1 MNIQLLF
8 SCFLAFILSNYNLC
22 SQEQLGLRLD
32 NFSGVNGVVLNPAAN
47 LTSPFRFDIN
57 LASAGFFIDN
67 NYGHIR
73 NTHLFHLIKNG
84 KDPDNLINGVY
95 VPNDVPTEES
105 WLLFDY
111 FDNKKL
117 KYASASMHLMGPSFS
132 IKLNNGY
139 SFSFISALRAAG
151 SSHKIP
157 SNADFYHIDRIPF
170 GESIDIAPSNAAGM
184 VWSEFGINFAPAF
197 FTYNGKLSFGITAKY
212 LSGYEGAFVE
222 TPRTLQ
228 ITQLPGDS
236 LVLENGLIN
245 FGFTDSNTNTDID
258 PAVRRNGQGFS
269 FDVGAVMTIEGDED
283 GYIWKLGASI
293 LDIGKINF
301 SKNTQLHQ
309 INQPNDLT
317 LGTLPL
323 DQYSGF
329 ADLTDYVKLLSQQ
342 TLGDSL
348 ASRVG
353 NSFSIGLPTAAS
365 LQADYQFYPNF
376 YVNATL
382 VQRLKFNAQAIGRD
396 NILAVTPRYNSR
408 WISASLSLILRNYQ
422 QLRTG
427 FSVRLAW
434 FVIGSDN
441 LGSWIGRSTFT
452 GTDVFFGLKV
462 NPFRTGPWK
471 FASGRGKGTKCYD
484 F

>member
-1 MNIQLLF
+1 MNTRLLF
-8 SCFLAFILSNYNLC
+8 YCLIFFISSIPNLF
-22 SQEQLGLRLD
+22 SQEQLGLRVD
-32 NFSGVNGVVLNPAAN
+32 NFSGVNGLVLNPAAN

-57 LASAGFFIDN
+57 VASAGFFVDN

-73 NTHLFHLIKNG
+73 NTHLFHFIKNSQ
-84 KDPDNLINGVY
+84 DPNNLINAVY
-95 VPNDVPTEES
+95 SPNDIATEDS
-105 WLLFDY
+105 WLLYDY
-111 FDNKKL
+111 FDNDKL
-117 KYASASMHLMGPSFS
+117 KYASASMYVMGPSFS

-157 SNADFYHIDRIPF
+157 SNAAYYHIDRIPF
-170 GESIDIAPSNAAGM
+170 GESIDIAPINAAGM

-222 TPRTLQ
+222 TPRNIQ
-228 ITQLPGDS
+228 ITQFPGDS
-236 LVLENGLIN
+236 LLLENGLIN
-245 FGFTDSNTNTDID
+245 FGFTDSNTNTEVD
-258 PAVRRNGQGFS
+258 PAVRKNGQGFS
-269 FDVGAVMTIEGDED
+269 FDIGAVMTIDGDDD
-283 GYIWKLGASI
+283 GYIWRFGASI

-309 INQPNDLT
+309 IDQPIDQL
-317 LGTLPL
+317 LGILPL
-323 DQYSGF
+323 DDYNGF
-329 ADLTDYVKLLSQQ
+329 SDLSDYIKLLSSQ

-348 ASRVG
+348 ASRTG

-376 YVNATL
+376 FVNATW
-382 VQRLKFNAQAIGRD
+382 VQRLKFNTWTIGRD
-396 NILAVTPRYNSR
+396 NIFAVTPRYSSR

-422 QLRTG
+422 QVRTG
-427 FSVRLAW
+427 FSIRLAW
-434 FVIGSDN
+434 FVLGSDN
-441 LGSWIGRSTFT
+441 LGSWIGKSTFT
-452 GTDVFFGLKV
+452 GTDIFFGLKM
-462 NPFRTGPWK
+462 NPFRTGPWN
-471 FASGRGKGTKCYD
+471 FSSRGGKGTKCYD

>member
-1 MNIQLLF
+1 MNTRLLF
-8 SCFLAFILSNYNLC
+8 SYFFAFILSISNLC
-22 SQEQLGLRLD
+22 SQEQLGLRVD

-57 LASAGFFIDN
+57 LASGGFFIDN

-73 NTHLFHLIKNG
+73 KTHLFHLIKNS
-84 KDPDNLINGVY
+84 KDPNNLISGVY
-95 VPNDVPTEES
+95 VPNDVATEKS

-111 FDNKKL
+111 FDNEKL

-157 SNADFYHIDRIPF
+157 SNASFYHIDRIPF
-170 GESIDIAPSNAAGM
+170 GEAIDIAPSNAAGM

-269 FDVGAVMTIEGDED
+269 FDIGAVMTIEGDED

-309 INQPNDLT
+309 IDQPNDLT

-329 ADLTDYVKLLSQQ
+329 ADLTDYVKLLSHQ

-348 ASRVG
+348 ASKTG

-365 LQADYQFYPNF
+365 LQAEYQFYPNF
-376 YVNATL
+376 YVNTTL

-396 NILAVTPRYNSR
+396 NIFAVTPRYNSR
-408 WISASLSLILRNYQ
+408 WLSASLSLILRNYQ

-441 LGSWIGRSTFT
+441 LGSWVGKSTFT
-452 GTDVFFGLKV
+452 GTDIFFGLKI
-462 NPFRTGPWK
+462 NPFRTGPWN
-471 FASGRGKGTKCYD
+471 FGGGRGKGAKCYD

>member
-1 MNIQLLF
+1 MNTQLLF
-8 SCFLAFILSNYNLC
+8 SCFLAFIINISNLFA
-22 SQEQLGLRLD
+22 QEQLGLRVD
-32 NFSGVNGVVLNPAAN
+32 NFSGVNSLVLNPAAN
-47 LTSPFRFDIN
+47 ITSPFRFDIN

-73 NTHLFHLIKNG
+73 KTHLFHFLKNSR
-84 KDPDNLINGVY
+84 DSDNLINAVY
-95 VPNDVPTEES
+95 APNDIAVEDS

-111 FDNKKL
+111 FDNEKS

-157 SNADFYHIDRIPF
+157 SNTGFYHIDRTPF
-170 GESIDIAPSNAAGM
+170 EETIDITPVDAAGM
-184 VWSEFGINFAPAF
+184 VWSEFGINFSPTF
-197 FTYNGKLSFGITAKY
+197 FTYSGKLSFGITAKY
-212 LSGYEGAFVE
+212 LSGYEGGFVE

-228 ITQLPGDS
+228 ITQFPGDS
-236 LVLENGLIN
+236 LLLENGLIN
-245 FGFTDSNTNTDID
+245 FGFTDSNTNTTTD
-258 PAVRRNGQGFS
+258 PTVRRNGQGFS
-269 FDVGAVMTIEGDED
+269 FDIGAVMTIEGDED
-283 GYIWKLGASI
+283 GYIWRLGASI
-293 LDIGKINF
+293 LDLGEINF

-309 INQPNDLT
+309 IDQPNDFN

-329 ADLTDYVKLLSQQ
+329 EDLTDYASLLSFQ

-376 YVNATL
+376 YVNATWI
-382 VQRLKFNAQAIGRD
+382 QRLKFNTQAIGRD
-396 NILAVTPRYNSR
+396 NIFGITPRYSSR

-434 FVIGSDN
+434 FIIGSDN

-452 GTDVFFGLKV
+452 GTDVFFGVKM
-462 NPFRTGPWK
+462 NPFRTGPWN
-471 FASGRGKGTKCYD
+471 FNGGKGKGIKCYD